1 MLINKYDNLFNGTS
15 YFVRTEHVS
24 LKQGMYGI
32 GPYYDYKSIIKS
44 ITTCGHK
51 HSPIFES
58 LDELTIYLLP
68 WKDIKEEFRLFV
80 CNKSL
85 TAISQQNYTQKLNVD
100 KNVLERYVSIIC
112 DFYDKQIVNKIEH
125 VDDYTIDI
133 AITEKGTP
141 YFIEINS
148 FGKEYAAGS
157 SLFHWIND
165 EKQLYGLDEYKNI
178 LSVRYTV

>member
-1 MLINKYDNLFNGTS
+1 
-15 YFVRTEHVS
+15 
-24 LKQGMYGI
+24 
-32 GPYYDYKSIIKS
+32 
-44 ITTCGHK
+44 
-51 HSPIFES
+51 
-58 LDELTIYLLP
+58 LP

-148 FGKEYAAGS
+148 FGKEYVAGS

-165 EKQLYGLDEYKNI
+165 IFYFIFLII
-178 LSVRYTV
+178 LCG